1 MKISV
6 SKLTVVLLWLWLPFS
21 VLGAQKVYVGVYDYP
36 PFYIASAE
44 SHGGVTP
51 DIIRLFNQAQQEF
64 EFELVNT
71 TSRRRY
77 QDFESG
83 LFDLM
88 LFERVEW
95 GWQNYDVVATEP
107 FFSGGEVWIT
117 YAMPDRNQRYFET
130 IGKKRLL
137 GVLGYHYGFAAL
149 NSDPDYLKNNFSI
162 HLLDNQ
168 EKIINLIAQRRA
180 DMGIVALSFLNNY
193 LHQHPGMRE
202 KLLISG
208 EFDQTYE
215 HGALLRKDAPV
226 SARWLNRLFR
236 QLQDKGELDRL
247 WYRHHLRARQSNS
260 NPPGE

>member
-1 MKISV
+1 MKISA
-6 SKLTVVLLWLWLPFS
+6 SKFTALALWLWLPFS
-21 VLGAQKVYVGVYDYP
+21 VLAAQKVTVGVYDYP
-36 PFYIASAE
+36 PFYIASAQ

-51 DIIRLFNQAQQEF
+51 DIIRRLNQTQQEF
-64 EFELVNT
+64 EFELVTT

-77 QDFESG
+77 QDFEAG

-88 LFERVEW
+88 LFESAEW

-107 FFSGGEVWIT
+107 FFSGGEVWIA
-117 YAMPDRNQRYFET
+117 YAIPERDQHYFET

-168 EKIINLIAQRRA
+168 EKIINLIAEQRA

-202 KLLISG
+202 KLLISK

-215 HGALLRKDAPV
+215 HGALRRKDAPLSV
-226 SARWLNRLFR
+226 DWLNRLFS

-247 WYRHHLRARQSNS
+247 WYKHHLREKEELYPSSQ
-260 NPPGE
+260 